1 MLATAPRP
9 TEAWDAYAYG
19 YGGASGYGYGYD
31 NWKFTTLR
39 AWGENA
45 TGGWTLNIVDTLDGG
60 GDSELVKWSVV
71 LFGQGPKGGGN
82 GVGGGL
88 AWWVWGLGGVGIVAV
103 FAASGAVCYLKAR
116 PRKDAGGVESYGQSN
131 PVASKSAIA

>member
-1 MLATAPRP
+1 MTWFSPILSFGRFKRIVRTRER
-9 TEAWDAYAYG
+9 TEVGRDECLEQRELRRLQQRQVQRGRQLQRSDAHQ
-19 YGGASGYGYGYD
+19 
-31 NWKFTTLR
+31 R
-39 AWGENA
+39 
-45 TGGWTLNIVDTLDGG
+45 
-60 GDSELVKWSVV
+60 